1 MPHAGPSTFFS
12 RFFADWMPN
21 SISASLLLA
30 AFTTLRSTKPAGR
43 PMMIGSVCARPC
55 EISGF
60 VQYAVGCSFDTH
72 GRPPGGK
79 SAAYG
84 LNGHGALFVIDL
96 TVATCK
102 HTLWQSRR
110 FTALFPWTP
119 GPRFLKPGLKST
131 QKSPLTLPSI
141 SGLRTNWDKI
151 RNWRRLL
158 GEGRPE

>member
-12 RFFADWMPN
+12 RFFADWIPN
-21 SISASLLLA
+21 SISASLLLG
-30 AFTTLRSTKPAGR
+30 AFTTVRSTKPAGR
-43 PMMIGSVCARPC
+43 PMMIGSVCDRPW

-96 TVATCK
+96 TVATCNI
-102 HTLWQSRR
+102 HFGNHADLPHFSR
-110 FTALFPWTP
+110 
-119 GPRFLKPGLKST
+119 GPRARGFLN
-131 QKSPLTLPSI
+131 
-141 SGLRTNWDKI
+141 RV
-151 RNWRRLL
+151 
-158 GEGRPE
+158 